1 MAGQGWQQGGAVIQ
15 PLKNA
20 ADTRCGIRAGLHT
33 DAFLFWGAEAAGLP
47 LIPAGWSC
55 RILSQLLLWLSLS
68 CCWLRM
74 PQDPWCGTA
83 GTPTHSLSRVLP
95 QARLCAHSSALF
107 SFSIHLREALFCPSL
122 LHVPRQ
128 IFFLRAHQCLETQ
141 RDTQEAPS
149 TPGTTPSFPGT
160 QTPFP
165 IP

>member
-1 MAGQGWQQGGAVIQ
+1 MWHQGWASHGCLSVLGGRSSR
-15 PLKNA
+15 A
-20 ADTRCGIRAGLHT
+20 APDSCPAGSR
-33 DAFLFWGAEAAGLP
+33 
-47 LIPAGWSC
+47 AGWSC

-74 PQDPWCGTA
+74 PQVPWCGTA